1 MGNYED
7 NNTDLTALEERV
19 DELINTVNDLKTENS
34 SLKNQQENLVSERA
48 ILIEKTEHARS
59 RIEAMICLLYTSPSP
74 RD

>member
-1 MGNYED
+1 MGDNED

-48 ILIEKTEHARS
+48 IS
-59 RIEAMICLLYTSPSP
+59 VSYTHLTLPTKA
-74 RD
+74 